1 MIEVRAR
8 RVCLLETQA
17 GGREKGVS
25 AEVFRGGLSFWEAG
39 LWDKIPQTVAPR
51 GRRAVV
57 VSHSVKS

>member
-8 RVCLLETQA
+8 RVCLLETQLV
-17 GGREKGVS
+17 GGRK
-25 AEVFRGGLSFWEAG
+25 ACLPRFFRGGLSFWEAG

>member
-25 AEVFRGGLSFWEAG
+25 ARGGLSFWEAG

>member
-1 MIEVRAR
+1 M
-8 RVCLLETQA
+8 
-17 GGREKGVS
+17 S
-25 AEVFRGGLSFWEAG
+25 AEVFQRGGLSFWEAG